1 MKITLQF
8 LNVCGGETGGIRH
21 LLYTDST
28 DWRDRTAAARDDR
41 GDENVRL
48 ANQALVEETA

>member
-1 MKITLQF
+1 MEVAFQF
-8 LNVCGGETGGIRH
+8 FEVCDGETGSICK

-28 DWRDRTAAARDDR
+28 DWRDRITAARDERCDK
-41 GDENVRL
+41 DVRL